1 MRGAR
6 WMTLGA
12 IAVIA
17 AALLLTTLASAA
29 EIDPVASRIGF
40 TLKTR
45 WGQTLQGRFPDTQGE
60 VAERGDGRHQ
70 VRLRLASNTVEIL
83 DHPGYTRMT
92 RGSGFFDATDY
103 PHVDFL
109 SDPYPPELLRHGGA
123 MPGMLTIRGVRHREA
138 FTIQPAQ
145 CERPARDCDV
155 IASGSIHRTDYG
167 INRWNFALS
176 DSVHFSLRVRVRDG
190 NGT

>member
-1 MRGAR
+1 MLAA
-6 WMTLGA
+6 M
-12 IAVIA
+12 VVA
-17 AALLLTTLASAA
+17 AAMLSATLACAA

-45 WGQTLQGRFPDTQGE
+45 WGQTLQGRFPDAQGE
-60 VAERGDGRHQ
+60 VAERDDGRHQ
-70 VRLRLASNTVEIL
+70 VRLRLSSGTVEIL
-83 DHPGYTRMT
+83 GHPSYTRLT
-92 RGSGFFDATDY
+92 RGSGFFDAADY

-109 SDPYPPELLRHGGA
+109 SDPYPPDLLRHGGE
-123 MPGMLTIRGVRHREA
+123 MPGVLTIHGVSRREA
-138 FTIQPAQ
+138 FTIQPAH

-155 IASGSIHRTDYG
+155 VASGTIRRTDYG

-176 DSVHFSLRVRVRDG
+176 DNVHFSLRVRVRDG

>member
-1 MRGAR
+1 MLA
-6 WMTLGA
+6 A
-12 IAVIA
+12 IA
-17 AALLLTTLASAA
+17 AALLATLACAA

-45 WGQTLQGRFPDTQGE
+45 WGQTLQGRFPDVQGE
-60 VAERGDGRHQ
+60 VAEREDGRRQ
-70 VRLRLASNTVEIL
+70 VRLRLSSNTVEIL
-83 DHPGYTRMT
+83 GHPSYTRLT
-92 RGSGFFDATDY
+92 RGRGFFNAATY

-109 SDPYPPELLRHGGA
+109 SDPYSPDLLRHGGE
-123 MPGMLTIRGVRHREA
+123 MPGVLTIRGVHRREA

-155 IASGSIHRTDYG
+155 IASGSIHRNDYG
-167 INRWNFALS
+167 INRWDFALS
-176 DSVHFSLRVRVRDG
+176 DNVHFSLRVRVRDG